1 MILKDSLFRIHK
13 NFKTIKN
20 VMIISTL
27 VNDIRAEDQ
36 VCLSPLSV
44 QKTQITASQKL
55 LKMPV
60 E

>member
-27 VNDIRAEDQ
+27 VNDTVYVPKIMFIYR
-36 VCLSPLSV
+36 L
-44 QKTQITASQKL
+44 
-55 LKMPV
+55 
-60 E
+60 